1 MTKSILPKN
10 KAIAQKNEYTF
21 INEIKNRAQ
30 EIAKIEGISN
40 KYDVVQEYI
49 DNNDLFFSME
59 AINMEQE
66 IKNSNSK

>member
-40 KYDVVQEYI
+40 KYDVVKEYI